1 MTQRYYNPFGGS
13 ELVYPVDQQDDYRR
27 YCAGSADVDASPFP
41 RMVDLWFAGLSIAA
55 RLRLKPVQLAGPR
68 TVHMID
74 GNVFDGEDSWRVQVL
89 MLVALNVENEVD
101 VVDDASRM
109 MGIANGL
116 AAAGVPH
123 ILEMLTTGDQL
134 PIWNLSDA
142 LLDLLGS
149 ESEADE

>member
-1 MTQRYYNPFGGS
+1 MTIGGI
-13 ELVYPVDQQDDYRR
+13 VQAVPTWI
-27 YCAGSADVDASPFP
+27 ASPFP

-55 RLRLKPVQLAGPR
+55 RLRLEPVQLAGHR

-116 AAAGVPH
+116 AAAGVPR
-123 ILEMLTTGDQL
+123 ILEMLTTGDQTSNME
-134 PIWNLSDA
+134 PF
-142 LLDLLGS
+142 
-149 ESEADE
+149 

>member
-13 ELVYPVDQQDDYRR
+13 ELVYPVDQQDDYRQ
-27 YCAGSADVDASPFP
+27 YCAGSTDVDASPFP

-55 RLRLKPVQLAGPR
+55 RLRLEPVQLAGHR

-123 ILEMLTTGDQL
+123 ILEMLTTGDQR